1 MNNIILISLLMICLS
16 LTLSFKSNHII
27 NKKIN
32 NVNNVKHFS
41 TKLSNDRDGIM
52 ILLLLLLLLIT

>member
-16 LTLSFKSNHII
+16 LTLSFTSNHII

-32 NVNNVKHFS
+32 NIKYFS
-41 TKLSNDRDGIM
+41 TKLSNDGDGNDIYSTN
-52 ILLLLLLLLIT
+52 ITILIT